1 MQSFAAQHTTNKPV
15 KKDQPEGPAITL
27 STSREGS
34 PAVLEL
40 ERDLLP
46 SERELLQEVLRAVRL
61 IRYGSVL
68 LTMHDGHVVEIQ
80 KTERIRKGSAKQ
92 T

>member
-1 MQSFAAQHTTNKPV
+1 MQSIAAQHTTNKPV
-15 KKDQPEGPAITL
+15 KKDHADGPAITR
-27 STSREGS
+27 STSKEAN
-34 PAVLEL
+34 PAALEL

-68 LTMHDGHVVEIQ
+68 LTMHDGRVVEIQ
-80 KTERIRKGSAKQ
+80 KTERIRQGSAKP